1 MLTTVF
7 ATRNRAAALPRVL
20 DAFCGLQ
27 SPPGGW
33 KLIIVD
39 NGSTDDTSSVVK
51 GYVGRLPVTLL
62 HCAAPGKNRALNTA
76 LPEFAGDLVVFTDD
90 DVLPAPDWLVQLRAA
105 ADTHPEATL
114 FGGTVLP
121 DWPLP
126 VPAWLSEE
134 AVEFSVLY
142 AKNER
147 PSGACR
153 PIDIYGPNM
162 AVRAAVFAAG
172 TRFAE
177 HVGPDATNP
186 LYAMGSETELL
197 RRLEAEGHR
206 GWFEAS
212 ARVGHIIRPEQMQES
227 WILERAYRYGVG
239 DGRNH
244 AGDLFAGRPI
254 LGGLPAPLLA
264 RIVAYRIA
272 AQGMG
277 LLPLSARRLRIRYR
291 DRWLA
296 GVVAG
301 RRAPA
306 NPPKLAQPSFSS

>member
-20 DAFCGLQ
+20 DAFCDLQ

-33 KLIIVD
+33 KLIVVD
-39 NGSTDDTSSVVK
+39 NGSTDATAAVVQ
-51 GYVGRLPVTLL
+51 GYAGRLPVTLL
-62 HCAAPGKNRALNTA
+62 HCAAPGKNRALNAA
-76 LPEFAGDLVVFTDD
+76 LPEFAGDLIVFTDD
-90 DVLPAPDWLVQLRAA
+90 DVLPAPDWLVRLRAVA
-105 ADTHPEATL
+105 ESHPDATL

-121 DWPLP
+121 DWPSP
-126 VPAWLSEE
+126 VPAWLSEDV
-134 AVEFSVLY
+134 VEFSVLY

-147 PSGACR
+147 ASGPCR

-162 AVRAAVFAAG
+162 AVRAGVFEAG

-197 RRLEAEGHR
+197 RRLGAEGHR

-227 WILERAYRYGVG
+227 WILERAYRYGIG

-244 AGDLFAGRPI
+244 ADAILAGRPI
-254 LGGLPAPLLA
+254 FGGLPAPLLA
-264 RIVAYRIA
+264 RIIAYRIA
-272 AQGMG
+272 AQGMR

-301 RRAPA
+301 RRAPTS
-306 NPPKLAQPSFSS
+306 PPKLAQPSFSA